1 MKQCIAGWENIK
13 SLFSSGIWEGR
24 GKRPHWKTSAVFKNG
39 PDGLNV
45 WGLTP
50 RGHRGLYVYVCVQPC
65 VCMCS
70 FSVVIRECVYA
81 PGFKLQL
88 ITSSRTHTHT
98 RMRAWGRIT
107 MQCYMAG
114 IILPQGILDEIPNVH
129 TKCDFTKFWICSS
142 ERLLRLH
149 SGVDFRRTLF
159 RHCQKPA
166 PQFLFTVSGVEYWYI
181 ATKHHAALFTAH
193 FKWLKRFIK
202 AATERVLWHRMVLLY
217 SHVKAGH
224 RAPFLFNIFYFSL
237 YFV

>member
-88 ITSSRTHTHT
+88 ITSSLTHTHT
-98 RMRAWGRIT
+98 RVPEAGSLCSATWQGLFCPKASWMRYR
-107 MQCYMAG
+107 MY
-114 IILPQGILDEIPNVH
+114 IPNV
-129 TKCDFTKFWICSS
+129 ILQSS
-142 ERLLRLH
+142 EFAVLR
-149 SGVDFRRTLF
+149 GFY
-159 RHCQKPA
+159 A
-166 PQFLFTVSGVEYWYI
+166 YI
-181 ATKHHAALFTAH
+181 QGWTSEGPSLDTA
-193 FKWLKRFIK
+193 KNQPP
-202 AATERVLWHRMVLLY
+202 
-217 SHVKAGH
+217 S
-224 RAPFLFNIFYFSL
+224 FSL
-237 YFV
+237 QSLV